1 MISQLGHHSG
11 KHIVFGF
18 DHHGLP
24 EVDAYVESLARY
36 GLVLSAAQ
44 GEQPHYLTSTQ
55 RVCERVRGRAPRCR
69 TAATGTARS
78 PRASPARSR

>member
-1 MISQLGHHSG
+1 MISLLGPHVG

-24 EVDAYVESLARY
+24 EVDDYVAALSRY
-36 GLVLSAAQ
+36 GPVLSAAQ

-55 RVCERVRGRAPRCR
+55 RV
-69 TAATGTARS
+69 
-78 PRASPARSR
+78 